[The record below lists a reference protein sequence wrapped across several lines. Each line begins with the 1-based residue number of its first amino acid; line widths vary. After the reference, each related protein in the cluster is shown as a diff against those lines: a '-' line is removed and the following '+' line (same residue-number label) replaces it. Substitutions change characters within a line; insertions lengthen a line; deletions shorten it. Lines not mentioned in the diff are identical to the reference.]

1 MLKIFAIFYHE
12 ERVQF
17 RETKSQK
24 LHFGRVSFHLFL
36 SERATPRFTFTFHFG
51 KRCHCVR
58 QNPSCRRLY
67 STLAFPFP
75 LFTRWARQNHLIL
88 NPSLSLFLAME
99 EDKYAKELEVAVR
112 VVHVACAL
120 CERVQERLLETTN
133 DHVVSKDD
141 DSPVTVAGIVF
152 NFNFNADKFRFFLF
166 S

>member
-1 MLKIFAIFYHE
+1 
-12 ERVQF
+12 
-17 RETKSQK
+17 
-24 LHFGRVSFHLFL
+24 
-36 SERATPRFTFTFHFG
+36 
-51 KRCHCVR
+51 
-58 QNPSCRRLY
+58 
-67 STLAFPFP
+67 
-75 LFTRWARQNHLIL
+75 
-88 NPSLSLFLAME
+88 ME